1 MKATV
6 EWDADAYQLGQV
18 AKLTIAVTNDTKHT
32 ILIRGTHVDFR
43 NTNKKCNE
51 IHSIRFDPGQEDSI
65 RTLSLTMGLWAE
77 KAGATG
83 SLRIIYEVEK
93 DNQWSGQLS
102 HHDLS
107 IPALTI
113 TDASPNGIKIFIS
126 HSNRPEDKSLVEE
139 IVRVAKKFGYGPYV
153 SEKDS
158 RPGRNLWDKILR
170 QILDCDWFIVL
181 FTKNGAQSCDMRE
194 ELGYAQMRNAVPDA
208 SAQIKIIPLVE
219 KGVEVTGSLKGMEYH
234 DMDHSKSRLVASRVA
249 DIIIDSFEKERDE
262 T

>member
-1 MKATV
+1 
-6 EWDADAYQLGQV
+6 
-18 AKLTIAVTNDTKHT
+18 
-32 ILIRGTHVDFR
+32 
-43 NTNKKCNE
+43 
-51 IHSIRFDPGQEDSI
+51 
-65 RTLSLTMGLWAE
+65 MGLWAE

-83 SLRIIYEVEK
+83 NLRITYEVEK

-102 HHDLS
+102 HNDLS

-113 TDASPNGIKIFIS
+113 SDASPNRIKIFIS
-126 HSNRPEDKSLVEE
+126 HSNHPKDKSLVEE
-139 IVRVAKKFGYGPYV
+139 IVRVAKKFGYTPYV

-158 RPGRNLWDKILR
+158 RPGGNLWDKILG

-234 DMDHSKSRLVASRVA
+234 DINHSKSRLVASRVA
-249 DIIIDSFEKERDE
+249 DIIIDSLEEERNE